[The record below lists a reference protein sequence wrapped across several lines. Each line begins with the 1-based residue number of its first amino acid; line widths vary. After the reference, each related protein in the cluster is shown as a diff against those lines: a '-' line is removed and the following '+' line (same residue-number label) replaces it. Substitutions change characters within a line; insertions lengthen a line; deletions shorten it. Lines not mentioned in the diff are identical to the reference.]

1 MSPEKTISPIN
12 NLKEF
17 LESNGGAKLEHS
29 NSSSSDE
36 LPYKQISSRIIMSED
51 VNNKNSPSR
60 MNLTTTSITTTAFG
74 GKLESVSLQSF
85 NAMLEK
91 LSPRNETKVRL
102 FVRCLMGRKLSRRV
116 KVEVLMG
123 C

>member
-12 NLKEF
+12 NLREF
-17 LESNGGAKLEHS
+17 MDSNGKVDNS

-36 LPYKQISSRIIMSED
+36 LPNKQINNRIIMSED

-60 MNLTTTSITTTAFG
+60 TMITTTAFG

-102 FVRCLMGRKLSRRV
+102 LCLV
-116 KVEVLMG
+116 YKVFQSCSCLEKT
-123 C
+123 

>member
-1 MSPEKTISPIN
+1 MSSPEKTISPIN

-17 LESNGGAKLEHS
+17 LESNGGGGGSARLDHS

-36 LPYKQISSRIIMSED
+36 LPYKPISNHHRIIMSDD
-51 VNNKNSPSR
+51 VNNKSSPSR
-60 MNLTTTSITTTAFG
+60 IPNAPAGGFG

-91 LSPRNETKVRL
+91 LSPRNETKVRIFL
-102 FVRCLMGRKLSRRV
+102 VVSRKIRVRVRDRS
-116 KVEVLMG
+116 
-123 C
+123 